1 MNRRRLAQEAL
12 TAAAAAAAV
21 VVVSAV
27 VVVATMP
34 LAVRRVVV
42 VFAGD
47 GDADQHERIRARRKC
62 NRRAQRLPRWSPARR
77 TSPPRRH
84 LNAIGDPGDPS
95 NSRHCEIPST
105 QDTQNRFIRSADITV
120 LRPKWSP
127 KFTSQFEAPF
137 ASRKI
142 FQLDACVQ
150 AAPPRL
156 INKSFGRHT
165 SPCPRREPLALSRT
179 LTLFFLFPPPRL
191 SSFFFLQAAKHSRR

>member
-1 MNRRRLAQEAL
+1 
-12 TAAAAAAAV
+12 
-21 VVVSAV
+21 
-27 VVVATMP
+27 MP
-34 LAVRRVVV
+34 LAVRWVVV

-62 NRRAQRLPRWSPARR
+62 IGGPSGFRVGPRLA

-84 LNAIGDPGDPS
+84 FDAI
-95 NSRHCEIPST
+95 RAIRTHATAKYFRRRIPKT
-105 QDTQNRFIRSADITV
+105 DFRLADITV

-127 KFTSQFEAPF
+127 KFISQFEAPF

-142 FQLDACVQ
+142 FQLDAYVQ

-156 INKSFGRHT
+156 INKKVSAAT
-165 SPCPRREPLALSRT
+165 PLLAPEENRALSRT

-191 SSFFFLQAAKHSRR
+191 SSFFFLQAASTVDVS